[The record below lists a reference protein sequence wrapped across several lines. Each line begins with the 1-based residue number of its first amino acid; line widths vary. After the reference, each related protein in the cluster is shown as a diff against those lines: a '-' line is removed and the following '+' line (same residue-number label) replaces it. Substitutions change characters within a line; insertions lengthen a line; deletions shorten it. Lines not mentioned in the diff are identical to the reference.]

1 MFIYVIMKE
10 NKEQEFDWNSDP
22 PPVMLAHGYH
32 PHWSK
37 IS

>member
-1 MFIYVIMKE
+1 MFIYVIKKE
-10 NKEQEFDWNSDP
+10 NALEEFDWNSDP
-22 PPVMLAHGYH
+22 PLVMLAHGYH